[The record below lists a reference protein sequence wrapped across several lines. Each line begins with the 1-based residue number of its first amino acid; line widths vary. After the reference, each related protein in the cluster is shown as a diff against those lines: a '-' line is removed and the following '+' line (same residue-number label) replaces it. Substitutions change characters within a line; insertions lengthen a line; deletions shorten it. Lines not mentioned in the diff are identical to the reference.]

1 VVRLEI
7 QDAIVAQPVLR
18 EVLLDVIDHAIRDHR
33 AHPVELGRT
42 VDAARTATST
52 SPSFGVG
59 FATSSNDNTSGEPY
73 R

>member
-1 VVRLEI
+1 M
-7 QDAIVAQPVLR
+7 
-18 EVLLDVIDHAIRDHR
+18 DVIDHAIRAHR